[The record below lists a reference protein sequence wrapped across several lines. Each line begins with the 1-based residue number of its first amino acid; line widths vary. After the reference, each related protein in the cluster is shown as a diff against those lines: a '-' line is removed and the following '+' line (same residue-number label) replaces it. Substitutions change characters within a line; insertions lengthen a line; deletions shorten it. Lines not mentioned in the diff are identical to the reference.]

1 MQWACQAAQDAAAAT
16 GNVETMFSTWGEQ
29 LIKDE
34 SGAIAG
40 IYVHDADGAYTKI
53 NCKSVVVTTGDYGNN
68 MEMRRYYIPWAD
80 EFVSFYGNSDAAGTI
95 CNTGDGH
102 LMCMWAG
109 AKMELGPHAPM
120 THHMGGALGV
130 DGYLQLNMEGKRF
143 MNEDVPG
150 QNIADQLSRQPLAES
165 AEDREAGVK
174 SWQIFDAKWPEQI
187 KDMPDGHGYVN
198 HYIPADQVDQY
209 PTVLA
214 GFGLGYTTDQ
224 MVEEAVTIKAD
235 TIDDLISQMGLPA
248 DVAKAEIE
256 RYNELC
262 HAGLDEDFGKM
273 SKRMFPVENPPFY
286 ACKFASAG
294 MLVLCGGIDCDL
306 DMHALDT
313 EDKII
318 PGLYVA
324 GNTMGRRFLVEY
336 PVVVAGISLG
346 TAMSFGR
353 LAGRNAAQNL

>member
-1 MQWACQAAQDAAAAT
+1 
-16 GNVETMFSTWGEQ
+16 
-29 LIKDE
+29 
-34 SGAIAG
+34 
-40 IYVHDADGAYTKI
+40 
-53 NCKSVVVTTGDYGNN
+53 
-68 MEMRRYYIPWAD
+68 
-80 EFVSFYGNSDAAGTI
+80 
-95 CNTGDGH
+95 
-102 LMCMWAG
+102 
-109 AKMELGPHAPM
+109 
-120 THHMGGALGV
+120 
-130 DGYLQLNMEGKRF
+130 
-143 MNEDVPG
+143 
-150 QNIADQLSRQPLAES
+150 
-165 AEDREAGVK
+165 
-174 SWQIFDAKWPEQI
+174 
-187 KDMPDGHGYVN
+187 MPDGHGYVN
-198 HYIPADQVDQY
+198 HYIPTDQVDQY

-273 SKRMFPVENPPFY
+273 SERMFPVENPPFY

-313 EDKII
+313 EDKVI

-324 GNTMGRRFLVEY
+324 GNTMGHRFLVEY
-336 PVVVAGISLG
+336 SVVVAGISLG

-353 LAGRNAAQNL
+353 LAGKNAAQNL

>member
-1 MQWACQAAQDAAAAT
+1 
-16 GNVETMFSTWGEQ
+16 
-29 LIKDE
+29 
-34 SGAIAG
+34 
-40 IYVHDADGAYTKI
+40 
-53 NCKSVVVTTGDYGNN
+53 
-68 MEMRRYYIPWAD
+68 
-80 EFVSFYGNSDAAGTI
+80 
-95 CNTGDGH
+95 
-102 LMCMWAG
+102 
-109 AKMELGPHAPM
+109 
-120 THHMGGALGV
+120 
-130 DGYLQLNMEGKRF
+130 
-143 MNEDVPG
+143 
-150 QNIADQLSRQPLAES
+150 
-165 AEDREAGVK
+165 
-174 SWQIFDAKWPEQI
+174 
-187 KDMPDGHGYVN
+187 
-198 HYIPADQVDQY
+198 
-209 PTVLA
+209 
-214 GFGLGYTTDQ
+214 
-224 MVEEAVTIKAD
+224 
-235 TIDDLISQMGLPA
+235 MGLPA

-346 TAMSFGR
+346 AAIELRSPRRQKRRAEPLSVELVSERAMAQPRALRLDNSLPERTHSAVRKTPANAILRLFRAFFQKTPSPSLGR
-353 LAGRNAAQNL
+353 RLCCFRDQAVPHGRPNTIP